1 MSKKIITMMAILA
14 MVFVCLNSTSCSSD
28 DDDDNDSTST
38 STTKDSVS
46 AGKTDG
52 EAFGAAYSTV
62 KTDGYTSLSGI
73 TALAKMVTY
82 YSKYKAST
90 NTAYKAAFIA
100 GATGVTGETEEV
112 LSKYLSAESVSAFE
126 TLIKSLS

>member
-14 MVFVCLNSTSCSSD
+14 MVFVGLNSTSCSSD

-38 STTKDSVS
+38 STSDSVS
-46 AGKTDG
+46 AGTTDG
-52 EAFGAAYSTV
+52 EAFGAAYKTV
-62 KTDGYTSLSGI
+62 KSDGYTSLTGI
-73 TALAKMVTY
+73 AALAKMVTY

-100 GATGVTGETEEV
+100 GATNITGETKEV

-126 TLIKSLS
+126 TLFKSLS